1 MSETKIIVDTNIII
15 NGLFFPNKY
24 PYDVGLLKMIKK
36 RSVNLIISTDIDEEI
51 RDTVMM
57 MAKIKGY
64 SLDKFDKKIYC
75 KINNCLN
82 LATKVF
88 PQIKTNYSKHEPDN
102 KFIDA
107 TIESKS
113 NYLISNNIDL
123 TEITD
128 DIQDMYNFKICSPFQ
143 FKLFIASKNV
153 RIKFN
158 KK

>member
-1 MSETKIIVDTNIII
+1 MLETKIIVDTNIII
-15 NGLFFPNKY
+15 NGLFFSNKY
-24 PYDVGLLKMIKK
+24 PYDVELLKMIEKK
-36 RSVNLIISTDIDEEI
+36 SVNLIISTDIDKEI

-57 MAKIKGY
+57 IAKIKKY
-64 SLDKFDKKIYC
+64 SLDKFDEKIYC

-88 PQIKTNYSKHEPDN
+88 PRIKTNYSKHSLDN

-107 TIESKS
+107 VIESGS
-113 NYLISNNIDL
+113 SYLISNNIDL

-128 DIQDMYNFKICSPFQ
+128 NIQDMYNFKICSPFQ
-143 FKLFIASKNV
+143 FKLFVASKNV